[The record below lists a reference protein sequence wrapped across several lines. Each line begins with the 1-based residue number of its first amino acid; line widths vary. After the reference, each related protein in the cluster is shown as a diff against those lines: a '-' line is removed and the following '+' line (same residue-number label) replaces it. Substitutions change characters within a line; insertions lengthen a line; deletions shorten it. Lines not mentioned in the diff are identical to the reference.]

1 MNIADLPGAF
11 DGRAQHVVANALA
24 AIAACRAAGV
34 TVKDIREALSTF
46 TPGAVNPGRGNVYA
60 VTAGPAAS
68 TAAGPV
74 LVDYG
79 HNAAAL
85 QATGQMVASVWEG
98 EPVAAITLPGDRR
111 DDLITESAEAIASWF
126 GTVVIYEDDDKR
138 GREPGE
144 MRELIATAMRKI
156 RPEVHVSFAE
166 GPAEALRAAV
176 ELAAGAPVLFLYEKL
191 DPALEALEAL
201 GATPWPEEDLMGDL
215 EGAPLLV
222 DLPSDLI
229 SNGNH
234 AKATATNTPPGP
246 A

>member
-1 MNIADLPGAF
+1 
-11 DGRAQHVVANALA
+11 
-24 AIAACRAAGV
+24 
-34 TVKDIREALSTF
+34 
-46 TPGAVNPGRGNVYA
+46 
-60 VTAGPAAS
+60 
-68 TAAGPV
+68 
-74 LVDYG
+74 
-79 HNAAAL
+79 
-85 QATGQMVASVWEG
+85 MVASVWEG

-126 GTVVIYEDDDKR
+126 GTVVIYEDEDRR

-156 RPEVHVSFAE
+156 RPEVHVSFAD
-166 GPAEALRAAV
+166 GPSEALRAAV

-215 EGAPLLV
+215 EGASLLV
-222 DLPSDLI
+222 DLPSELI

-234 AKATATNTPPGP
+234 AGATATNTPLGP